1 MVSDRFYYR
10 ANAKYWLLP
19 VLGRFRVALDS
30 CSLKQNGKLCD
41 NLANSTRYFSP
52 SPLYKDSGSRNKKYE
67 TDQFVLFNVVM
78 KNIPLENMHGKNMA
92 RQIICSG
99 YASQSPDEI
108 RVDKNSLEYNAEGVL
123 INIQVNHERNL

>member
-1 MVSDRFYYR
+1 MLCVFTFSGCFKSDPNQSIYESCRTGLEL
-10 ANAKYWLLP
+10 ALLQVNKYNKWDL
-19 VLGRFRVALDS
+19 S
-30 CSLKQNGKLCD
+30 
-41 NLANSTRYFSP
+41 NLEYSNILFKA
-52 SPLYKDSGSRNKKYE
+52 DAARNKKYE
-67 TDQFVLFNVVM
+67 TDQFVLFSVVM
-78 KNIPLENMHGKNMA
+78 KNIPLENMHGKNMT